1 MALNE
6 RVNHLKEFTPEH
18 LTCILQHVKELSSL
32 VTNTLHLTSLNKT
45 TNGSV
50 NPIEK
55 QLEQSMKQIG
65 AALVETKNLKSRVD
79 RQDFRIRSLENVK
92 DQSTLPVSLSCS
104 QQNEQEES
112 FKRESFNFFTYQSR
126 AKLSLPL
133 FTVAACFSFLLS
145 LPSIFYLHSFVLIV
159 WRHRWSSQLYTQLKQ
174 LWN

>member
-104 QQNEQEES
+104 QQNEQEEAT
-112 FKRESFNFFTYQSR
+112 RRLHNQE
-126 AKLSLPL
+126 AKLADLEVFVIEGNKVNEDLERQVNVLKKEQESYKETIRKLQRHIESLEH
-133 FTVAACFSFLLS
+133 TLS
-145 LPSIFYLHSFVLIV
+145 M
-159 WRHRWSSQLYTQLKQ
+159 R
-174 LWN
+174 